1 MRSNRAHAFV
11 RVTVIVDDGAET
23 RASRLHVVDLMG
35 SRSFRGGDADAG
47 AAAAWERDRKLAA
60 AQLLAFSRV
69 VDELSKRR
77 SVVGVDESPVLSARD
92 SALTTRLTP
101 LLAGG
106 AKTFFLACVSP
117 LEEDYL
123 DTLNTLRVAQRA
135 EKIEVAC
142 FRSTTTTDDEKRDGA
157 DATAAF
163 VSLRDVVAGGGES
176 RRASPS
182 PSPSPSPPP
191 PRSPPRARDANAHT
205 ASAPN
210 GLLSPIRPAK
220 LPEGLAPDPS
230 GEVRRRRLDR
240 PSPPPLEFAAPRTTT
255 TKTTTT
261 TTEGNDDDDDDDGTP
276 DFGFAKPATSNALGN
291 RLEALKAE
299 FSNVYDDVT
308 GGGGGGGGA
317 EDEDDY
323 DAYFQPDDG
332 GDGPV
337 YVPPGKEGTTPKSL
351 TNRAPGRFPLDA
363 ASAAAAAAAARRGL
377 VPDGDED
384 LRKEV
389 EESRRRYD
397 ALLGMLRA
405 EETTRADVESRAHAA
420 VADANERVVAA
431 EAAAADAKAAA
442 TTAKARLRA
451 VESASDFADVFER
464 YDADATALRREC
476 ARLREECVDAHVA
489 AALTSSAIA
498 EMLSN
503 GGGGGEGG
511 DVGEGLEEYFRDG
524 GESDDDDGGDGDAEA
539 RRGARVVAANAD
551 VQRRVGFLKK
561 SLRRAESERR
571 KLEEEFL
578 EIRKRERAFHV
589 HKRGREDQI
598 ARLRRAE
605 TREAHAERE
614 ASKLRA
620 EIDAAARRV
629 AEAERVAA
637 ERVASCARKD
647 DENDALRED
656 LKKRNARIRQ
666 LEQREQEVK
675 LLRNSGRFDS
685 ALRSDHH
692 LRGSAGGSGGG
703 PADDALRA
711 TDELRRSLPAGSS
724 SRMDGLFD
732 RLTREI
738 EASLTTRSSEMPR
751 PVRGWD
757 SSTGRKATGT
767 YDPPGAG
774 KTGGV
779 GGGGGVGGVG
789 VRGSGRRSSPLRER
803 GSFANDD
810 NARRSPERGGVERGG
825 PVGASGGGG
834 GGGATPPRRRP
845 ARAVPKQLRL
855 IRPSTAGAAPPAP
868 ALKSKPRYRSPPP
881 PSRASREGLGSWAE
895 AAAAGRRGPAP
906 APPSPSPS
914 PSPPRGRGGGAAAA
928 ARATSRSPP
937 VSPARSSRA
946 GAGWY

>member
-60 AQLLAFSRV
+60 AQLLAFNRV

-255 TKTTTT
+255 TTTTTT

-337 YVPPGKEGTTPKSL
+337 YVPPGKEGTTPKSS

-405 EETTRADVESRAHAA
+405 EETTRAGVESRAHAA

-855 IRPSTAGAAPPAP
+855 IRPSTAGAAPAAP